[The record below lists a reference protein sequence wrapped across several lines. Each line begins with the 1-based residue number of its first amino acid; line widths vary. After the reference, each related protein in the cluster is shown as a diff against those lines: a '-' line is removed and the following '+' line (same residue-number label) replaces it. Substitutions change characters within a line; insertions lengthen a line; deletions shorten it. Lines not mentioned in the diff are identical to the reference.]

1 MTTQIPMLDRPVSAG
16 ELGLYP
22 FQAWAVDELARG
34 KVAGHARQILCSP
47 TGSGKTEIAIHLVT
61 RARKRDMRIAF
72 VCDRRVLVKQTSQR
86 FAKYG
91 IPHGVSMAKKSFG
104 RSMPIQ
110 ICSAQTIEK
119 RGYWPALDLLIIDEC
134 FHPSVEILTAI
145 GWRRFDSLA
154 EGVRVAQWTEDGIE
168 FVVPAQYIRRHFDG
182 DLIRLHS
189 DALADLS
196 MTPNHEL
203 LLHYQASDL
212 YKKEAVAHAKFNSH
226 KRIPVAG
233 RSVAGG
239 PSELTPFE
247 RLMIALQADGNLHHE
262 SDRRVCTLAFSF
274 VKQRKIDRLHQICS
288 DGGFHI
294 KEVADAD
301 RSPRRRFMVYA
312 IQSASKHLDLHFEL
326 ASIGYEKARAVITE
340 MAEWDGSKLPKDGL
354 YYSSTD
360 ESAVDFYQAV
370 AVLAGYKARQTLQED
385 SRSDSFSDVHRLF
398 ISPAT
403 STITTQALKRDAEHY
418 TGDVYCVRVP
428 SGNIVVR
435 RNGKVL
441 VTGNCHTQRKG
452 VLEFAKNWGGPV
464 IGLTATPLTEGLGN
478 WYSKVVNAVTT
489 DRLLADG
496 YLAPLK
502 IYAAT
507 EIDMAG
513 AKKGND
519 GEWLRSEVRTRGRPI
534 IGDIVSTYERMTHQ
548 HFGGPVKTLLFS
560 ADVAHGE
567 ELCRAF
573 QAAGHDFRQSTYRDS
588 TDETEAMVEG
598 FRRGDFMGLASVEKF
613 VKGFDVPDV
622 LCMIGA
628 RPYSSSLA
636 SVIQQ
641 MGRGMRTAE
650 GKEFC
655 LYLDHSG
662 NVAGWYDDVM
672 EFWANGVDRLDTAEK
687 RKPKRREGEDRPDV
701 VCDCGFVL
709 QTGMQSCPSCGAA
722 RRKRRTRT
730 EMVPGRMEEWAP
742 AQPAEWMKDEPW
754 VWSQVCRLALD
765 HKGGDMEAARKSA
778 AGYYKGMYGR
788 WPQWGRPLNP
798 CREPV
803 DERVSKRVK
812 YNLIRF
818 AKSRRAA

>member
-1 MTTQIPMLDRPVSAG
+1 MTTQIPMLERPVSTD
-16 ELGLYP
+16 ELVLWP
-22 FQAWAVDELARG
+22 FQAWSVDELARA
-34 KVAGHARQILCSP
+34 KRDGHLWTILCAP
-47 TGSGKTEIAIHLVT
+47 TGSGKTEISIHLID
-61 RARKRDMRIAF
+61 RARKRGMRVAF
-72 VCDRRVLVKQTSQR
+72 VCDRRPLVTQTSTR
-86 FAKYG
+86 FFQYG
-91 IPHGVSMAKKSFG
+91 IPHGVAMAEKTFG

-110 ICSAQTIEK
+110 ICSVQTIQK
-119 RGYWPALDLLIIDEC
+119 RGYWPALDLLVIDEC

-145 GWRRFDSLA
+145 GWRRFDNLP
-154 EGVRVAQWTEDGIE
+154 EGIRVAQWDAGRID
-168 FVVPAQYIRRHFDG
+168 FVIPTKYIKRPFDG
-182 DLIRLHS
+182 DLVRLHS

-203 LLHYQASDL
+203 LLHYAASGR
-212 YKKEAVAHAKFNSH
+212 YKKEPVSAAKFNSQ

-233 RSVAGG
+233 RGRADSV
-239 PSELTPFE
+239 SQLTPSE
-247 RLMIALQADGNLHHE
+247 RLMIALQADGNIHHE
-262 SDRRVCTLAFSF
+262 SNRYVCTLAFSF
-274 VKQRKIDRLHQICS
+274 VKQRKIDRLYAICREG
-288 DGGFHI
+288 DFHI
-294 KEVADAD
+294 REVADTSD
-301 RSPRRRFMVYA
+301 SSRRRFMVYG
-312 IQSASKHLDLHFEL
+312 IQGASKGIDSHFDL
-326 ASIGYEKARAVITE
+326 AGIGYGKARAIIAE
-340 MAEWDGSKLPKDGL
+340 MVEWDGSKLESGGL
-354 YYSSTD
+354 YFSSVD
-360 ESAVDFYQAV
+360 ESAVDFYQSV
-370 AVLAGYKARQTLQED
+370 AVLAGYKARKTLQRD
-385 SRSDSFSDVHRLF
+385 SRSESYSDVHRLF
-398 ISPAT
+398 ISPAA
-403 STITTQALKRDAEHY
+403 SSITTQALKRTSERY
-418 TGDVYCVRVP
+418 TGDVYCVQVP

-435 RNGKVL
+435 RDGKVL
-441 VTGNCHTQRKG
+441 VTGNCHTQHKG
-452 VLEFAKNWGGPV
+452 VLEFAKAWGGPV
-464 IGLTATPLTEGLGN
+464 IGLTATPLTEGLGQ

-507 EIDMAG
+507 EIDMRG
-513 AKKGND
+513 AKKTA
-519 GEWLRSEVRTRGRPI
+519 GEWQSGEVRERGRKI
-534 IGDIVSTYERMTHQ
+534 VGDIVSTYERMTHQ

-573 QAAGHDFRQSTYRDS
+573 QAAGHDFRQSTYRDG

-598 FRRGDFMGLASVEKF
+598 FRRGDFTGLVSVEKF

-650 GKEFC
+650 GKDFC
-655 LYLDHSG
+655 LYLDHAG

-672 EFWANGVDRLDTAEK
+672 DFWANGVDRLDATEK
-687 RKPKRREGEDRPDV
+687 RKPKRREGEERPDV

-709 QTGMQSCPSCGAA
+709 QPGMQSCPSCGTA

-730 EMVPGRMEEWAP
+730 EVVPGRMEEWAP
-742 AQPAEWMKDEPW
+742 AQSTEWMNDEPW
-754 VWSQVCRLALD
+754 VWSQVSRLALE
-765 HKGGDMEAARKSA
+765 HKGGDMEAAGKRA

-788 WPQWGRPLNP
+788 WPGWGRVLDP
-798 CREPV
+798 CQEPV